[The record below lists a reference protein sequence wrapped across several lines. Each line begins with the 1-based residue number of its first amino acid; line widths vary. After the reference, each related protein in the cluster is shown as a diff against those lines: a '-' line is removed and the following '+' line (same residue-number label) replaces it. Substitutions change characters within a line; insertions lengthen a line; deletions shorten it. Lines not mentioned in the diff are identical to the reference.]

1 MKRIVIFILAFF
13 LFLTVSPSVSQ
24 ATAGGHSGGR
34 SVHSSSRSGG
44 GLHSYSGSRGGTL
57 GTYTPHYYGGTRS
70 PLGSLVSGLFFVGVA
85 GFSIF
90 RKKIRVHQSN
100 VAARQDF
107 LAAIPGNN
115 QKKQHLLQEVETAFL
130 TIQNAWNQSSLEAAK
145 KFYTEKLYQTH
156 LAILNEQR
164 ENGFANRTEKTQL
177 QELSNYRLINPHS
190 FSIQIYFTCLDYEEE
205 LATGR
210 ILAGSTSQK
219 QAFLQTWY
227 FDYDDSDQCWKADYI
242 QPITLS

>member
-1 MKRIVIFILAFF
+1 MKKTVIFIFAIL
-13 LFLTVSPSVSQ
+13 LFITVSPSISH

-44 GLHSYSGSRGGTL
+44 SLRSYSGTHVGSL
-57 GTYTPHYYGGTRS
+57 GTYSPHYYGRTRS
-70 PLGSLVSGLFFVGVA
+70 PFGSLLSSLFFVGFA
-85 GFSIF
+85 GISIL

-100 VAARQDF
+100 VATRQDF
-107 LAAIPGNN
+107 LATIPGNK

-145 KFYTEKLYQTH
+145 KCYTEKLYQTH
-156 LAILNEQR
+156 LAILTEQR
-164 ENGFANRTEKTQL
+164 EKGIANRTEKTQL
-177 QELSNYRLINPHS
+177 QEISNYRLINPTS
-190 FSIQIYFTCLDYEEE
+190 FSVQIHFTCLDYEEE

-210 ILAGSTSQK
+210 ILAGSTRQK

-242 QPITLS
+242 QPISLS